1 MSVINCS
8 VSLSYKHILFV
19 LFVQIDV
26 AC

>member
-1 MSVINCS
+1 MSIINCS
-8 VSLSYKHILFV
+8 VSLSYKHTLFI